1 MHNDEAMCQVKG
13 LPQVR
18 DSVSGSLAI
27 LDSGACHSFFPASP
41 QDKLNPRNDCLTKYS
56 SASNDPVPYYGS
68 VTREVDIGFGPMSW
82 TFQLSH
88 VKQIYIGWDFLGQY
102 EITMR
107 RLPQATD
114 LNANCVLTHY
124 PTNREVYASD
134 FVRAVPQT
142 AVGLANQS
150 AQYADLF
157 SEFPSVTQD
166 LDFTTPPKH
175 DIQFNTQSLTLA
187 AQ

>member
-1 MHNDEAMCQVKG
+1 
-13 LPQVR
+13 
-18 DSVSGSLAI
+18 
-27 LDSGACHSFFPASP
+27 
-41 QDKLNPRNDCLTKYS
+41 
-56 SASNDPVPYYGS
+56 
-68 VTREVDIGFGPMSW
+68 MSW
-82 TFQLSH
+82 TVQLSD

-150 AQYADLF
+150 AQYADICQ
-157 SEFPSVTQD
+157 PIC
-166 LDFTTPPKH
+166 P
-175 DIQFNTQSLTLA
+175 IC
-187 AQ
+187 